1 MTKFSDSAKKGI
13 YLLPNLFTTGA
24 MFAGYYS
31 IIASINGKFEL
42 AAISVFIAALLD
54 GLDGRVA
61 RLTNTQSAF
70 GEQYDSL
77 SDLVSFGLAPSL
89 LMYNWSLSSLSSY
102 HPIMGKIGWLA
113 AFIYAACGA
122 LRLARFNVQI
132 DTVDKAYFQG
142 LPSPAAAALICS
154 FVWVAVDHEFTG
166 EQLQFIV
173 LPLTIIAGLLMVS
186 RFRYYSFKTLPFKE
200 SVPFVWV
207 LILVMVFVLLTLA
220 PAKVLLVVFSIYSVS
235 GVLMTMNNLKRKK
248 TPKILKKEVEKE
260 SSANQSVKS
269 DNKHT
274 DQQSKPAI
282 DKKVSK
288 KKTTKKKTKKKTTKK
303 ATKKATK
310 KTTKKTTGKE

>member
-1 MTKFSDSAKKGI
+1 MTKISETAKKKGI

-24 MFAGYYS
+24 LFAGYYS

-89 LMYNWSLSSLSSY
+89 LMYTWSLKSLAVI
-102 HPIMGKIGWLA
+102 HPVMGKIGWLV
-113 AFIYAACGA
+113 AFIYAVSGA

-132 DTVDKAYFQG
+132 GTVDKAYFQG
-142 LPSPAAAALICS
+142 LASPAAAAVVCS

-166 EQLQFIV
+166 ESLRFV
-173 LPLTIIAGLLMVS
+173 SLAVTLCAGLLMVS

-200 SVPFVWV
+200 SVPFVWILVLV
-207 LILVMVFVLLTLA
+207 LIFVLLALA
-220 PAKVLLVVFSIYSVS
+220 PAKVLFVVFGLYALS
-235 GVLMTMNNLKRKK
+235 GPIMTLYGLRKNAAK
-248 TPKILKKEVEKE
+248 
-260 SSANQSVKS
+260 
-269 DNKHT
+269 NK
-274 DQQSKPAI
+274 
-282 DKKVSK
+282 
-288 KKTTKKKTKKKTTKK
+288 
-303 ATKKATK
+303 
-310 KTTKKTTGKE
+310 

>member
-31 IIASINGKFEL
+31 IIASINGKFEI

-89 LMYNWSLSSLSSY
+89 LMYNWSLNSLSTY

-132 DTVDKAYFQG
+132 GTVDKAYFQG
-142 LPSPAAAALICS
+142 LASPAAAALVCS

-166 EQLQFIV
+166 QQLQFIA
-173 LPLTIIAGLLMVS
+173 LPLTIISGLLMVS
-186 RFRYYSFKTLPFKE
+186 RFRYYSFKKLPFKE
-200 SVPFVWV
+200 SVPFFWV
-207 LILVMVFVLLTLA
+207 IVLVMVFVLLTLA
-220 PAKVLLVVFSIYSVS
+220 PAKVLLVVFSIYSLS
-235 GVLMTMNNLKRKK
+235 GVFMTVYNIKKKRESKNEVK
-248 TPKILKKEVEKE
+248 DVNQKDIKISNESLNTESDAVSSEVSPSAPKNI
-260 SSANQSVKS
+260 
-269 DNKHT
+269 
-274 DQQSKPAI
+274 SK
-282 DKKVSK
+282 KKVSK
-288 KKTTKKKTKKKTTKK
+288 KKTTKKTTSKD
-303 ATKKATK
+303 
-310 KTTKKTTGKE
+310 

>member
-1 MTKFSDSAKKGI
+1 MTKISETAKKKGI

-24 MFAGYYS
+24 LFAGYYS

-89 LMYNWSLSSLSSY
+89 LMYTWSLKSLAVI
-102 HPIMGKIGWLA
+102 HPVMGKIGWLV
-113 AFIYAACGA
+113 AFIYAVSGA

-132 DTVDKAYFQG
+132 GTVDKAYFQG
-142 LPSPAAAALICS
+142 LASPAAAAVVCS

-166 EQLQFIV
+166 ESLRFV
-173 LPLTIIAGLLMVS
+173 SLAVTLCAGLLMVS

-200 SVPFVWV
+200 SVPFVWILVLV
-207 LILVMVFVLLTLA
+207 LIFVLLALA
-220 PAKVLLVVFSIYSVS
+220 PAKVLFVVFGLYALS
-235 GVLMTMNNLKRKK
+235 GPIMTLYGLRKK
-248 TPKILKKEVEKE
+248 R
-260 SSANQSVKS
+260 
-269 DNKHT
+269 
-274 DQQSKPAI
+274 
-282 DKKVSK
+282 SK
-288 KKTTKKKTKKKTTKK
+288 K
-303 ATKKATK
+303 
-310 KTTKKTTGKE
+310 